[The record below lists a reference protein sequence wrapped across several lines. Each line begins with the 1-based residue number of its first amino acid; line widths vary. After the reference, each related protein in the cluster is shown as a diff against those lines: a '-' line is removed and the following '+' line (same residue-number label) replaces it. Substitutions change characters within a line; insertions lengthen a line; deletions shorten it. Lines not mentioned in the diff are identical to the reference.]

1 MKKFIVFIAAAAALL
16 TSCCNN
22 CSTIKYGEQ
31 VVIDEATMMDK
42 IKGGWYGNGNGF
54 ILCET
59 EVNRNGSVTYPKTL
73 FSGTFTD
80 IRLQIS
86 NLRSNAAREL

>member
-16 TSCCNN
+16 TSCNNN

-42 IKGGWYGNGNGF
+42 IKGGWFGQTIGCTYGGPTEFKYKGGIIWAGIPIPWFEDYIYDTF
-54 ILCET
+54 IIDT
-59 EVNRNGSVTYPKTL
+59 GI
-73 FSGTFTD
+73 FDG
-80 IRLQIS
+80 
-86 NLRSNAAREL
+86 